1 MTRRALL
8 IGSQT
13 FGLTGVNADVELVDR
28 LLAAHGFERRVL
40 IDHAATRDGILS
52 AFKQFIQD
60 TRPGDPVV
68 LYYSGHGGRIANPNH
83 APERPHEPRH
93 YACIIPFDHE
103 PTNFRGIFSAELSAL
118 LAQLALRTANITTL
132 FDCCHA
138 ADLIKG
144 NAPTQD
150 GGTDRGSTTTNAT
163 GVTIT
168 GLPRRRAIPVPWHD
182 SITAHREHLI
192 NLGYDLSARAAYVEG
207 NPHAVRLHACAAEQ
221 NAYESQ
227 FPDGSV
233 GGLLT
238 RALVNVLALAEPH
251 VTTWLALA
259 ERIRATVRGS
269 HPTQVPELHG
279 PTGRTLFSA
288 DALPLTDVL
297 AFSTRGGLNY
307 LSGGALQ
314 GVTPG
319 SRYLLMPLNA
329 NRADLALALAEAE
342 VLDVDPS
349 TARIALRTLR
359 GAAPPPAGTLAFL
372 YQPQHHRHVIA
383 LDLPPGPLH
392 DRLNAAITA
401 SPRLTLTAAPNVRPL
416 ATLTQDP
423 RGLHL
428 HDRDGH
434 FLYTYTSTAPS
445 PVPYLEQL
453 ARIRDLFDHPAPAEQ
468 TRLDPPPTLRWG
480 VITPHPDKAQR
491 RTLPRQNA
499 QLDEGDRIYVQ
510 ITAHS
515 SAPIYVHIIEIGV
528 SRTITLRT
536 TSQPYGVPL
545 CPQKTYTLGQD
556 LTDLVPGIPLTWP
569 EHLPRSAPQP
579 SALLVLWLD
588 QPVDL
593 RSLES
598 TLPPDPTHR
607 PEPLRH
613 SLDEL
618 LDPRAH
624 ALTKDF
630 GIPPAATRS
639 PRYNQIIIQWTLRP
653 KPVHA

>member
-13 FGLTGVNADVELVDR
+13 FGLTGVNADVVLVDR
-28 LLAAHGFERRVL
+28 LLAAHGFERRVIL
-40 IDHAATRDGILS
+40 DHAATRDGILS
-52 AFKQFIQD
+52 AFKRLIED
-60 TRPGDPVV
+60 TQPGDPVV
-68 LYYSGHGGRIANPNH
+68 LYYSGHGGRIANRNH
-83 APERPHEPRH
+83 TTERPHEPRH

-138 ADLIKG
+138 ADQIK
-144 NAPTQD
+144 AE
-150 GGTDRGSTTTNAT
+150 GS
-163 GVTIT
+163 
-168 GLPRRRAIPVPWHD
+168 PRRTIPVPWND
-182 SITAHREHLI
+182 TIAAHREHLI

-221 NAYESQ
+221 SAYESQ

-233 GGLLT
+233 GGLFT
-238 RALVNVLALAEPH
+238 RALVNELALAEPH

-288 DALPLTDVL
+288 DALPLSDVL
-297 AFSTRGGLNY
+297 ALVARGGHPY

-349 TARIALRTLR
+349 TARIALRPLR

-372 YQPQHHRHVIA
+372 YRPQHHRHRIE
-383 LDLPPGPLH
+383 LKLPPGPLH
-392 DRLNAAITA
+392 DRLSAAITA

-434 FLYTYTSTAPS
+434 LLYTYIYTHTSTSTAPS

-453 ARIRDLFDHPAPAEQ
+453 ARIRDLIDHSEPVED
-468 TRLDPPPTLRWG
+468 TRLNPPPTLRWVKISPPPVG
-480 VITPHPDKAQR
+480 S
-491 RTLPRQNA
+491 LPERGA
-499 QLDEGDRIYVQ
+499 ALDEGDRISVK
-510 ITAHS
+510 ITNHS

-536 TSQPYGVPL
+536 TSQPYGVQL
-545 CPQKTYTLGQD
+545 CPQETYTLGQD

-579 SALLVLWLD
+579 LALLVLWLD

-598 TLPPDPTHR
+598 TLPPR
-607 PEPLRH
+607 PHPSSTTPPPQPRRAARPPRPRPPKKLRR
-613 SLDEL
+613 ERPP
-618 LDPRAH
+618 PRA
-624 ALTKDF
+624 
-630 GIPPAATRS
+630 RS
-639 PRYNQIIIQWTLRP
+639 PLQQDLTPMHRTP
-653 KPVHA
+653 KASLP